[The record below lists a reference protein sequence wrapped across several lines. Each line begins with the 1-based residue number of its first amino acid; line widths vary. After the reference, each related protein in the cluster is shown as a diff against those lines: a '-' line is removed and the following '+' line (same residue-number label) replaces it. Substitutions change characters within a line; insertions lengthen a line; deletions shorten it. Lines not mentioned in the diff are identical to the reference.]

1 METASA
7 AAVAAHVQRA
17 TNELVAAAALVPHC
31 GQEDEAALSKVVG
44 ALGQAEAA
52 AQVGLLKE
60 GMRAAPKHS
69 RTPWRRAA
77 APVPPPPPPCLQ
89 AVHCAL
95 RCLQQ
100 KQAGRGMRPLA
111 SLQVGVA

>member
-77 APVPPPPPPCLQ
+77 APVPPPPPPPACRLCT
-89 AVHCAL
+89 APCAACSRSRPAAGCARWP
-95 RCLQQ
+95 RC
-100 KQAGRGMRPLA
+100 KW
-111 SLQVGVA
+111 V

>member
-77 APVPPPPPPCLQ
+77 
-89 AVHCAL
+89 
-95 RCLQQ
+95 RC
-100 KQAGRGMRPLA
+100 
-111 SLQVGVA
+111 